1 MKYLLCLFSLKWIGR
16 NARISRL
23 ILHSKTP
30 PPKPQFTSLDKIVF
44 KKREKTKA
52 DFLSYMV
59 KMSDFLMPFL
69 KDRAVTVIRYPHGA
83 PGESF
88 FQKNK
93 PDYTPDFVSSVF
105 DGSHEHI
112 VCGEDTVTF
121 MAG

>member
-1 MKYLLCLFSLKWIGR
+1 
-16 NARISRL
+16 
-23 ILHSKTP
+23 
-30 PPKPQFTSLDKIVF
+30 
-44 KKREKTKA
+44 
-52 DFLSYMV
+52 MV

-112 VCGEDTVTF
+112 VCG
-121 MAG
+121 